1 MIEKSDAL
9 YLPYNSEDIFGRWA
23 YRCGTIEEITKAVG
37 EKYTDLWYEGTEYK
51 MLQSRMKRDEVLEK
65 LVSEMAKES
74 LPHAFHRIHS
84 VRTEKLYV
92 PFLIIGKEKLL
103 ALNNSIRT
111 VGINMLSDDGM
122 LLASDVIGMESTVSF
137 SPELL
142 TQEDK
147 VLGMDVS
154 MHDAELMAK
163 DLGATISN
171 TPIVVMVPVW
181 RVAFVAY
188 DGTHMFYLVDGLTP
202 DGQKKCL
209 IPNMPTDKKLQL
221 VQIERPK
228 LFEAILPILMYIILI
243 LLVSGLRDYKGEVN
257 WLNNCLLLMAGAVVC
272 CALFAVGVVI
282 DWIIMF
288 IRNLILE
295 KRWKHYC
302 EASWQRKKEE
312 SKKAFGVVPTETI

>member
-1 MIEKSDAL
+1 MIEKSNAL

-23 YRCGTIEEITKAVG
+23 YRGGIIEEITQAVG
-37 EKYTDLWYEGTEYK
+37 GKYTDLWHEGTEYK
-51 MLQSRMKRDEVLEK
+51 ILQSRMKRDEVLEK
-65 LVSEMAKES
+65 LVTEMAQGS
-74 LPHAFHRIHS
+74 FPHAFNRIHS

-92 PFLIIGKEKLL
+92 PFLIIGKAKLF

-122 LLASDVIGMESTVSF
+122 LSVSDVIGMESLASF

-154 MHDAELMAK
+154 MHDAELIAK
-163 DLGATISN
+163 DLDATISN

-188 DGTHMFYLVDGLTP
+188 DGTHMFYLVDGLTT

-209 IPNMPTDKKLQL
+209 IPNMPIDEKLQL
-221 VQIERPK
+221 KQIKRPK
-228 LFEAILPILMYIILI
+228 LFEALLPVLMFIIHT
-243 LLVSGLRDYKGEVN
+243 LLVVGLKDFKGEVN
-257 WLNNCLLLMAGAVVC
+257 WMNNCLVLIVGAVFC
-272 CALFAVGVVI
+272 CALYVVGAII
-282 DWIIMF
+282 DWIIMK
-288 IRNLILE
+288 IKNKALE
-295 KRWKHYC
+295 LEWKHYC
-302 EASWQRKKEE
+302 EASWQRKQEE
-312 SKKAFGVVPTETI
+312 SKKAFGVALTEKI